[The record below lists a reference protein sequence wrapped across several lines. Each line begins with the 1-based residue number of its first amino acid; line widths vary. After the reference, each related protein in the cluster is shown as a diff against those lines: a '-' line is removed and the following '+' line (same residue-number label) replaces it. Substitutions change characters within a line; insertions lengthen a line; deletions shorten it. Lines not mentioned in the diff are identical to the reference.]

1 MADMEDF
8 KVDRVDKVD
17 KVNKSVEA
25 FKRYVN
31 KQTPDGIPADRSYF
45 DSLMRQEAK
54 THEATQSQQ
63 VNVAADQESKRVSIL
78 EEARRAAGVTDPNKP
93 STVDLLAQAQIA
105 VDRIEGIKADLAA
118 PELQIKNSVQRLLK
132 NKLGDIN
139 DNLKVA
145 FAKAGLEYVPPE
157 QRGLRTNPLVNF
169 LDMLSHGQSNLERL
183 SGHVEAL
190 AAREEE
196 IRPMDLLAVQIKVS
210 HVQSE
215 LELFSNLLNKA
226 LESTKTLMNVQV

>member
-8 KVDRVDKVD
+8 KIERVDKVD

-31 KQTPDGIPADRSYF
+31 NETPDGIPADRSYF
-45 DSLMRQEAK
+45 ESLMRQEK
-54 THEATQSQQ
+54 THEAAQTQA
-63 VNVAADQESKRVSIL
+63 VNTAAHENSTRVSL
-78 EEARRAAGVTDPNKP
+78 LDEARRAAGVTDPSKP
-93 STVDLLAQAQIA
+93 STVDLLAQTQIA
-105 VDRIEGIKADLAA
+105 VDRIESIKADLAA

-169 LDMLSHGQSNLERL
+169 LDMLSSGQTNLERL

-190 AAREEE
+190 AAHEDQ

-210 HVQSE
+210 HVQSQ
-215 LELFSNLLNKA
+215 LEFFSNLLNKS